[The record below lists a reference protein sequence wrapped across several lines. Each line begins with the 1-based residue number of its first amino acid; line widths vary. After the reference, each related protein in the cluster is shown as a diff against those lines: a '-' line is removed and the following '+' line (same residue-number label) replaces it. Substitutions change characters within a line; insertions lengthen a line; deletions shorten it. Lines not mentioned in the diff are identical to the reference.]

1 MHYVKDTKELIEI
14 CSKLQ
19 KSKILSID
27 TEFIREKTYWPK
39 LCLIQIY
46 NGFEKIIIDP
56 LSNEIDLKPFFKI
69 LSNKEI
75 LKIFHSGRQD
85 IEIFYNLTKKIPKN
99 VYDTQI
105 AAMVCG
111 FGESV
116 GYESLVSQILGR
128 RIDKSSRLTNWS
140 NRPLTSKQ
148 IDYAIT
154 DVTYLYDI
162 YPIIK
167 ERIETNNRESW
178 LKEEI
183 KTLTSKKT
191 YATNPAEAWKR
202 LKYKNLNKKAL
213 GILFELAKWREIKAQ
228 ERNLPRGNILR
239 DDAIYELCSAQ
250 PKNKNEMINLRAF
263 NRKGP
268 MKKEFT
274 DEIIKIIKIGKSI
287 KRDDLPKIKPTKRLP
302 MGISSR
308 VSILKIL
315 LDNVSEEFG
324 VAQKLI
330 ANKNDLQE
338 LILNDNANIKTLK
351 GWRYKIFGKKAIDF
365 KNGKISIR
373 MKNDEIILETINQ
386 N

>member
-191 YATNPAEAWKR
+191 YATNPSEAWKR

>member
-1 MHYVKDTKELIEI
+1 MHYVKDTKELTEI

-39 LCLIQIY
+39 LCLIQVY

-56 LSNEIDLKPFFKI
+56 LSSDIDLKPFFKI
-69 LSNKEI
+69 LNNKEI

-128 RIDKSSRLTNWS
+128 KIDKSSRLTNWS
-140 NRPLTSKQ
+140 NRPLSSKQ

-154 DVTYLYDI
+154 DVTHLYDI

-167 ERIETNNRESW
+167 ERVISNKRESW

-183 KTLTSKKT
+183 KILISKKT
-191 YATNPAEAWKR
+191 YVSNPAEAWKR
-202 LKYKNLNKKAL
+202 FKYKNLNKKAI
-213 GILFELAKWREIKAQ
+213 GILVELAKWREIRAQ
-228 ERNLPRGNILR
+228 EKNLPRGNILR

-274 DEIIKIIKIGKSI
+274 DEIIRIINIGKSI

-373 MKNDEIILETINQ
+373 MKNDKIILEKINQ